1 MEGFD
6 EDFIAFLA
14 FRDDSYDNNSNLD
27 IMKKKILFI
36 LPGFTFGG
44 TVFSTLNMILFLKDK
59 YDVTVFPMLPYGPV
73 REKYEEAKVNILDGK
88 LSIMAVSSML
98 SNEEP
103 VLLNR
108 VKLDFFKI
116 LNHIAKCFHLDFQK
130 QVYKCVSKR
139 IMKNGQ
145 YDYVCSC
152 SEGISTEFAS
162 YFIQAKRIAWFR
174 TEYSIWKDQLTLET
188 LEHNLKL
195 YPKFD
200 YVVPVSKTT
209 GEDFVKYFSEMAER
223 VIPIHNIQKDE
234 NIAEK
239 AKEHIEESFSKDFFN
254 IVSVG
259 RIARQKQFHKIPAIA
274 HKLRDELDLPIR
286 WYIVGGE
293 GTGSYGELDK
303 LNAELDKYDNREY
316 VICLGDRLNPYP
328 YIKSADLLVNTSYYE
343 ACPRVVAEAQIL
355 HTPVI
360 CSDFSSAYEFVQND
374 VNGYIDTIEN
384 LWQPIAKMI
393 QDKEAY
399 QRIKSTC
406 ETYKIDNGLILE
418 QLQQLFG

>member
-1 MEGFD
+1 M
-6 EDFIAFLA
+6 
-14 FRDDSYDNNSNLD
+14 S
-27 IMKKKILFI
+27 KKSILFI
-36 LPGFTFGG
+36 LPSFGFGG
-44 TVFSTLNMILFLKDK
+44 TVFSTLNMIMFLKEK
-59 YDVTVFPMLPYGPV
+59 YKVSVLPMSPYGPV
-73 REKYEEAKVNILDGK
+73 RSKYDEAGINLLEGIP
-88 LSIMAVSSML
+88 SIMALSSVPTI
-98 SNEEP
+98 NEP
-103 VLLNR
+103 SWANRTVILFYKLLNH
-108 VKLDFFKI
+108 LAIFFHKSI
-116 LNHIAKCFHLDFQK
+116 HETVFKNVANQ
-130 QVYKCVSKR
+130 

-162 YFIQAKRIAWFR
+162 YFVHAKRIAWFR
-174 TEYSIWKDQLTLET
+174 TEYSIWKDQLTTET
-188 LEHNLKL
+188 LELNRKL

-200 YVVPVSKTT
+200 YVVPVSRIT
-209 GEDFVKYFSEMAER
+209 GEDFVKYFPEMAER

-234 NIAEK
+234 NITEK

-274 HKLRDELDLPIR
+274 HKLHDELGLSIR

-293 GTGSYGELDK
+293 GSGSYGELDK
-303 LNAELDKYDNREY
+303 LNMELDKYDNRKY

-343 ACPRVVAEAQIL
+343 ACPRVVAEAKIL

-384 LWQPIAKMI
+384 LWQPIAKLI
-393 QDKEAY
+393 QDSELY
-399 QRIKSTC
+399 QRISATC
-406 ETYKIDNGLILE
+406 ETYKIDNDAIFE
-418 QLQQLFG
+418 QLQRLFK